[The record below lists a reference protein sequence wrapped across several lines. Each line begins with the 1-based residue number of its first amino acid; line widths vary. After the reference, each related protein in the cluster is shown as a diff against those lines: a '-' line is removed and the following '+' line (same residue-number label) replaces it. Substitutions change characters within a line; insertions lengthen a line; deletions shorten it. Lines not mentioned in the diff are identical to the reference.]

1 MITGLDHIHIV
12 SGNVEEMI
20 KYFATVFD
28 GQVLSRGESR
38 GFPLVRM
45 DVKGA
50 PISILGTN
58 AGSGQLHPGQGLRGL
73 DHFGF
78 KVQNLEETVASLKS
92 KGAKFVIEPTTT
104 PSGIKI
110 AFIEGPEGIRIELV
124 ERD

>member
-1 MITGLDHIHIV
+1 MITGLDHVHIV
-12 SGNVEEMI
+12 SGHVEEMI
-20 KYFATVFD
+20 RYFEKVFE
-28 GQVLSRGESR
+28 GRVVSRGESR

-45 DVKGA
+45 DVYGA

-58 AGSGQLHPGQGLRGL
+58 PGTEQLQPGKGWRGL

-78 KVQNLEETVASLKS
+78 KVKNMEETVAGLKR

-104 PSGIKI
+104 PAGIKI
-110 AFIEGPEGIRIELV
+110 AFLEGPEGIRIELV

>member
-1 MITGLDHIHIV
+1 MIIGLDHVHII

-20 KYFATVFD
+20 KYFERVFE
-28 GQVLSRGESR
+28 GRVLSRGESR

-45 DVKGA
+45 DVYGA
-50 PISILGTN
+50 PISILGTEP
-58 AGSGQLHPGQGLRGL
+58 GTGQLEPGKGLRGL

-78 KVQNLEETVASLKS
+78 KVKNLEETVADLKS
-92 KGAKFVIEPTTT
+92 KGAKFTIEPTIT

-110 AFIEGPEGIRIELV
+110 AFVEGPEGIRIELV